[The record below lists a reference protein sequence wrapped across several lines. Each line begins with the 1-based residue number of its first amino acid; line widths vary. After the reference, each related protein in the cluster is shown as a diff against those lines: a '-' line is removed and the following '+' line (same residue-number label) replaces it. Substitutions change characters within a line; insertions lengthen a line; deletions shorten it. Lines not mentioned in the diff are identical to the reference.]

1 MTNFVTRSLVKRAA
15 LIMPVLILSLFVPH
29 AGVQAAFRIH
39 EDAFSISNS
48 PGYCFAMVAFSRW
61 YYLTRHETP
70 PLRRVIAGQAQQKI
84 ARELQEFYSQNLIK
98 IQADYCNRNHSE
110 PSESFRAFIIGLVS
124 GEPRI
129 VLLMNKGPHGA
140 VLHAV
145 LAYEWL
151 PEQNVI
157 KVYDPNYSKEERF
170 IDLEKRRYTS
180 LDITYNS
187 ICFPEVLNSHQGLV
201 KRMEKLYTYHV
212 SRRVQDRGL
221 GPIALPILK
230 RGQAGD
236 VATD

>member
-1 MTNFVTRSLVKRAA
+1 
-15 LIMPVLILSLFVPH
+15 
-29 AGVQAAFRIH
+29 
-39 EDAFSISNS
+39 
-48 PGYCFAMVAFSRW
+48 
-61 YYLTRHETP
+61 
-70 PLRRVIAGQAQQKI
+70 
-84 ARELQEFYSQNLIK
+84 
-98 IQADYCNRNHSE
+98 
-110 PSESFRAFIIGLVS
+110 
-124 GEPRI
+124 
-129 VLLMNKGPHGA
+129 MNKGPHGA